1 MTTVST
7 PATGPT
13 SSWSMRAAT
22 PPPRSGTSGA
32 PPTRSCRPWPRGSS
46 PSRGSRWP
54 RTRSC
59 TSSAWTACP
68 GSTPAPPARSSR
80 RQLSVVKINR
90 MVVCFLL
97 LLEFTYMY
105 LSFKI
110 FMTQNKYLF
119 IYFVH
124 TKYTKTMLHKPRY
137 YKVSTA
143 ENMCCFV
150 CLRMKQ
156 SSAFLLVLKIVIRY
170 DRNFTLIFN
179 FLHLCNLI
187 LRQKNIM
194 QCPHCCEVG
203 LTVDKLL
210 YLYSKYHI
218 HT

>member
-1 MTTVST
+1 
-7 PATGPT
+7 
-13 SSWSMRAAT
+13 
-22 PPPRSGTSGA
+22 
-32 PPTRSCRPWPRGSS
+32 
-46 PSRGSRWP
+46 
-54 RTRSC
+54 
-59 TSSAWTACP
+59 
-68 GSTPAPPARSSR
+68 
-80 RQLSVVKINR
+80 
-90 MVVCFLL
+90 
-97 LLEFTYMY
+97 
-105 LSFKI
+105 
-110 FMTQNKYLF
+110 
-119 IYFVH
+119 
-124 TKYTKTMLHKPRY
+124 MLHKPRY